1 MVLALVLNNQVVSSL
16 LIVLLILLI
25 VLISTK
31 VSHLFEPVWQF
42 LLSLVS
48 PVIFSGILFYLFN
61 PIVDRLEKKGLKR
74 VWGISLIFI
83 AVLFLLIW
91 GGVTLVPKMEEQTMS
106 FIKSRPH
113 YLEHDSNKRK

>member
-1 MVLALVLNNQVVSSL
+1 MEKIKKVEVNRKSWFWRWFLNNQVVSSL

-42 LLSLVS
+42 FAIVGF

-61 PIVDRLEKKGLKR
+61 PIVDRLEKK
-74 VWGISLIFI
+74 
-83 AVLFLLIW
+83 
-91 GGVTLVPKMEEQTMS
+91 
-106 FIKSRPH
+106 
-113 YLEHDSNKRK
+113 D